1 MVALKDKVITTA
13 MEKKEKDKIKKDSSV
28 VGKKSD
34 DAENVNEIDKKALKS
49 LANESFYLI
58 KSVKKTLNEAESKRQ
73 IEIEKVNKMCEKE
86 EEKDKKYIEALKNE
100 LLERYQVERDKC
112 QKKLE
117 KIKEKA
123 LKKIEQQAKKEQE
136 KIEEMCKNEVLN
148 AIYNCAKE
156 SSWFNTAVALYK
168 TNPDLFNEKK

>member
-58 KSVKKTLNEAESKRQ
+58 KSVKKT
-73 IEIEKVNKMCEKE
+73 
-86 EEKDKKYIEALKNE
+86 
-100 LLERYQVERDKC
+100 
-112 QKKLE
+112 
-117 KIKEKA
+117 
-123 LKKIEQQAKKEQE
+123 
-136 KIEEMCKNEVLN
+136 
-148 AIYNCAKE
+148 
-156 SSWFNTAVALYK
+156 
-168 TNPDLFNEKK
+168 